1 MQAQYCYC
9 YCYYCNY
16 FLFYYHN
23 HDHNHDHDHDYTHQH
38 QSPFRP
44 ISCRGRRRPCAAP
57 APAPRSSD
65 GRLRSDDPPRSNT
78 ATALADGRGGFA
90 STAHHHHRR
99 RFDRGHTPLHG
110 PHGPSAHH
118 HHHHRRRFDRG
129 HTPRHGPHGASAHHH
144 HPHRHRLDRGQTPRS
159 SRPHAPAGLPPT
171 GPDSPGSTALT
182 AFLRKIL
189 FYSYEKVEKILPGI
203 AIDCGATDCT
213 ATGCLRLPQRGKL
226 SLRSR
231 PRFDRSRFDVIARPS
246 PRARHRPSAQPGP
259 IKISRPS
266 RNFEN
271 FRDRRDGG
279 EPSGPGESA

>member
-1 MQAQYCYC
+1 MIMIIILIPILI
-9 YCYYCNY
+9 N
-16 FLFYYHN
+16 
-23 HDHNHDHDHDYTHQH
+23 
-38 QSPFRP
+38 RP
-44 ISCRGRRRPCAAP
+44 CAISCRGRRPTR

-65 GRLRSDDPPRSNT
+65 GRLRSDDPPRSNA
-78 ATALADGRGGFA
+78 ATALADRRGGFA
-90 STAHHHHRR
+90 STAHHHHHCR
-99 RFDRGHTPLHG
+99 RFDRGHTPL
-110 PHGPSAHH
+110 
-118 HHHHRRRFDRG
+118 
-129 HTPRHGPHGASAHHH
+129 HGPHGASAHHH